1 MSSDQYFFSLFWI
14 IVQPVESSL
23 LSFATS
29 LEKPL
34 SQLQTS
40 VANCIF
46 PPKNI
51 LLGNEFFLIFHK
63 NLKVTI
69 CLELEK
75 SLEVVEVKIS
85 TELQK
90 KTSRFTV
97 CWGMVYINKK
107 PVVNSIFPPT
117 NILLG
122 NEFLLIFWKNLKVTI
137 CLE

>member
-1 MSSDQYFFSLFWI
+1 M
-14 IVQPVESSL
+14 QPVESSL

-75 SLEVVEVKIS
+75 SPRGQIKWLQVILEKYSNANMQFAEAGIK
-85 TELQK
+85 
-90 KTSRFTV
+90 
-97 CWGMVYINKK
+97 
-107 PVVNSIFPPT
+107 
-117 NILLG
+117 
-122 NEFLLIFWKNLKVTI
+122 
-137 CLE
+137 

>member
-1 MSSDQYFFSLFWI
+1 M
-14 IVQPVESSL
+14 QPVESSL

-46 PPKNI
+46 LPKNI
-51 LLGNEFFLIFHK
+51 LAQQRIFPNFSQKPQGYNLSGIGKITGQIKNIKLQEKTSIQIYFKTHSMLRQCLNCCQLHFSTQKVSWLGNEFSLIFHK

-75 SLEVVEVKIS
+75 SQVK
-85 TELQK
+85 L
-90 KTSRFTV
+90 R
-97 CWGMVYINKK
+97 M
-107 PVVNSIFPPT
+107 
-117 NILLG
+117 
-122 NEFLLIFWKNLKVTI
+122 
-137 CLE
+137 

>member
-1 MSSDQYFFSLFWI
+1 M
-14 IVQPVESSL
+14 QPVESSL

-51 LLGNEFFLIFHK
+51 LLGNEFSLIFHK

-75 SLEVVEVKIS
+75 SVEVLEVKIS
-85 TELQK
+85 A
-90 KTSRFTV
+90 
-97 CWGMVYINKK
+97 
-107 PVVNSIFPPT
+107 
-117 NILLG
+117 
-122 NEFLLIFWKNLKVTI
+122 
-137 CLE
+137 